1 MPRANRFGRL
11 MLWIAAI
18 VVVLAT
24 AFPWYAQYLP
34 L

>member
-1 MPRANRFGRL
+1 MPRAYRAGTI
-11 MLWIAAI
+11 MLWIAVI

>member
-1 MPRANRFGRL
+1 MRRTNRVGII

-18 VVVLAT
+18 VVILAT
-24 AFPWYAQYLP
+24 AFPWYAEYLP

>member
-1 MPRANRFGRL
+1 MPRTNRFGKA

-24 AFPWYAQYLP
+24 AFPRYAQYLP